1 MTRQWLEC
9 FIDDAAVAFSDRDR
23 SISCNDCVHC
33 IADGPARCAVSRSSC
48 STHSWTRSAWWT
60 DQSLERRHSQ
70 VLSTSSTD
78 DGPVYHASVELATS
92 FDDNSLFLSVIQ
104 QSVLLCIIS
113 NTIYCKLRTGCFDA
127 VSSSLHCKMQR
138 PCHRVSEHVQSRSH
152 GNMACT

>member
-1 MTRQWLEC
+1 MMQPLHFRIVIVPFRVTTVYIVSQMDPR
-9 FIDDAAVAFSDRDR
+9 DALFHAHRAAHTAGRAV
-23 SISCNDCVHC
+23 
-33 IADGPARCAVSRSSC
+33 
-48 STHSWTRSAWWT
+48 WWT

-127 VSSSLHCKMQR
+127 VSSTLHGKMQR